1 MNWTLQGSSIRRDES
16 KQAGKYSDMSTNNP
30 WKTLSSKK
38 VYSNP
43 WMSVREDQ
51 VIRPD
56 GQEGIYG
63 VVDTRAAT
71 GVVALTPDREVCLVG
86 QYRYPT
92 DVYSWEIV
100 QGGVDG
106 DEDPLTACKRE
117 LQEEAGLI
125 AEMWTPIGGEIHL
138 SNCISSEKGYIY
150 VAEGLS
156 ETEAS
161 PDGTEAL
168 QLKKMPMSEAVRMA
182 VAGEIVDAVS
192 VIGILLAEKWLSGS
206 A

>member
-1 MNWTLQGSSIRRDES
+1 MEGSSFGRGEL
-16 KQAGKYSDMSTNNP
+16 KQADKYSDMGTRNP
-30 WKTLSSKK
+30 WKTISSRK

-56 GQEGIYG
+56 GQNGIYG
-63 VVDTRAAT
+63 VIDTRTAT
-71 GVVALTPDREVCLVG
+71 GVVALTPEHEVYLVG

-100 QGGVDG
+100 QGGVEE

-125 AEMWTPIGGEIHL
+125 AETWTPIGGEIHL
-138 SNCISSEKGYIY
+138 SNCISSEKGYIF

-161 PDGTEAL
+161 PDGTEVL
-168 QLKKMPMSEAVRMA
+168 QLKKIPLSEAVRMA
-182 VAGEIVDAVS
+182 VSGEIVDAVS
-192 VIGILLAEKWLSGS
+192 IIGILLAEKWLGGS
-206 A
+206 V

>member
-1 MNWTLQGSSIRRDES
+1 
-16 KQAGKYSDMSTNNP
+16 MSTDNP
-30 WKTLSSKK
+30 WKTISSRK

-71 GVVALTPDREVCLVG
+71 GVVALTPEHEIYLVG

-100 QGGVDG
+100 QGGVDE

-125 AEMWTPIGGEIHL
+125 AETWTPIGGEIHL
-138 SNCISSEKGYIY
+138 SNCISSEKGYIF

-156 ETEAS
+156 EIEAS
-161 PDGTEAL
+161 PDGTEVL
-168 QLKKMPMSEAVRMA
+168 QLKKIPLREAVRMA
-182 VAGEIVDAVS
+182 VSGEIVDAVS
-192 VIGILLAEKWLSGS
+192 IIGILLAEKWLNN
-206 A
+206 AV

>member
-1 MNWTLQGSSIRRDES
+1 M
-16 KQAGKYSDMSTNNP
+16 
-30 WKTLSSKK
+30 SSKHI
-38 VYSNP
+38 YSNP

-51 VIRPD
+51 VVRPD

-63 VVDTRAAT
+63 VIETRIAT
-71 GVVALTPDREVCLVG
+71 GVVALTPERDIYLVG

-100 QGGVDG
+100 QGGADE
-106 DEDPLTACKRE
+106 DEDPLTACRRE
-117 LQEEAGLI
+117 LQEEAGLL
-125 AEMWTPIGGEIHL
+125 AETWTSIGGEIHL

-161 PDGTEAL
+161 PDGTEVL
-168 QLKKMPMSEAVRMA
+168 QLKKVPLDEAVRMA
-182 VAGEIVDAVS
+182 VSGEIVDAVS
-192 VIGILLAEKWLSGS
+192 VIGILLAEKWLKDPG
-206 A
+206 

>member
-1 MNWTLQGSSIRRDES
+1 MEGSSFGRGEL
-16 KQAGKYSDMSTNNP
+16 KQAGKYSDMGTRNP
-30 WKTLSSKK
+30 WKTISSRK

-56 GQEGIYG
+56 GQNGVYG
-63 VVDTRAAT
+63 VIDTRTAT
-71 GVVALTPDREVCLVG
+71 GVVALTPEHEVYLVG

-100 QGGVDG
+100 QGGVDE

-125 AEMWTPIGGEIHL
+125 AETWTPIGGEIHL
-138 SNCISSEKGYIY
+138 SNCISSEKGYLF

-161 PDGTEAL
+161 PDGTEVL
-168 QLKKMPMSEAVRMA
+168 QLKKLPLREAVRMA
-182 VAGEIVDAVS
+182 VSGEIVDAVS
-192 VIGILLAEKWLSGS
+192 IIGILLAEKWLND
-206 A
+206 AV

>member
-1 MNWTLQGSSIRRDES
+1 MEGSSFGRGEL
-16 KQAGKYSDMSTNNP
+16 KQADKYSDMGTQNP
-30 WKTLSSKK
+30 WKTISSRK

-56 GQEGIYG
+56 GQNGIYG
-63 VVDTRAAT
+63 VIDTRTAT
-71 GVVALTPDREVCLVG
+71 GVVALTREHEVYLVG

-100 QGGVDG
+100 QGGADEN
-106 DEDPLTACKRE
+106 EDPLTACKRE

-125 AEMWTPIGGEIHL
+125 AETWTPIGGEIHL
-138 SNCISSEKGYIY
+138 SNCISSEKGYLF

-161 PDGTEAL
+161 PDGTEVL
-168 QLKKMPMSEAVRMA
+168 QLKKMPLSEAVRMA
-182 VAGEIVDAVS
+182 VSGEIVDAVS
-192 VIGILLAEKWLSGS
+192 VIGILLAEKWLGDS